1 MVTLHLFWWI
11 YFPLML
17 MDQNIWMFVGIIFQ
31 LLGNPRPK
39 KTWRFTSLGHPQQ
52 IQWASTPSWSTKC
65 FQPVEKAMRCLWSQ
79 VRAMWSWQV
88 LIDYVFFLQHGTY
101 KILYDD
107 LGNMETHRNAMPWAT
122 WMTSKVF
129 HKHPFGDTVK
139 STKVCGKR
147 TNVFHQLGSMLFF
160 SNQTCPQ
167 NSEVRCL
174 KNSGCGIMRDPT
186 CWFLGHFTLGQLQVG
201 VWKTDQHRLWA
212 WQAAKVWDA
221 QIFWCYVS
229 LWIQVPS

>member
-1 MVTLHLFWWI
+1 M
-11 YFPLML
+11 
-17 MDQNIWMFVGIIFQ
+17 
-31 LLGNPRPK
+31 
-39 KTWRFTSLGHPQQ
+39 
-52 IQWASTPSWSTKC
+52 
-65 FQPVEKAMRCLWSQ
+65 
-79 VRAMWSWQV
+79 
-88 LIDYVFFLQHGTY
+88 FFLQHGTY